1 MFGFN
6 QEEGRPSLLSSTIKS
21 VAIVGALSFMAAG
34 WLSSATDNQ
43 TLSRLASAASRGLD
57 DPLTTGAISSRAGA
71 VRIDP
76 CAAPRR

>member
-1 MFGFN
+1 MFGFS
-6 QEEGRPSLLSSTIKS
+6 QEDGRPSLLASTIKS

-43 TLSRLASAASRGLD
+43 TLARLASNASRGRE
-57 DPLTTGAISSRAGA
+57 DPLTTGSVSSRANS